1 MSETSRK
8 TLIHVF
14 ISMALVQ
21 IDATLITIFHLGMN
35 VFVNL
40 SEINFKWCE
49 IKPSDLLKRWDPR
62 TRINYHMLEFLIL
75 KTESKDLD
83 LITYKNISYDKGP
96 KYMLKIFSKARD
108 FHQHSTRGNHFCGAK
123 CKRDDYYNFLIWMLL
138 RTGTPGTSNST

>member
-1 MSETSRK
+1 
-8 TLIHVF
+8 
-14 ISMALVQ
+14 MALVQ

-96 KYMLKIFSKARD
+96 KYMLK
-108 FHQHSTRGNHFCGAK
+108 
-123 CKRDDYYNFLIWMLL
+123 NFQ
-138 RTGTPGTSNST
+138 